1 MIDLIKAEDEFKK
14 YTQNYDMQLDGIE
27 RKYNHSFRVM
37 KISKEIGELKGEH
50 NMQALQYDRWKELLS
65 KNIELGK
72 TYNLDEEFISKI
84 WNIIHEESI
93 KIQSTQ
99 K

>member
-37 KISKEIGELKGEH
+37 KISKEIAENLNLNEEQIQLATLIG
-50 NMQALQYDRWKELLS
+50 LL
-65 KNIELGK
+65 
-72 TYNLDEEFISKI
+72 ISDDVVLI
-84 WNIIHEESI
+84 SN
-93 KIQSTQ
+93 TD
-99 K
+99 